1 MQTLQISPTV
11 ITALK
16 VKAVNLLMIA
26 LKGNGTAHGCSAN
39 LSVLH
44 RLANVRKPE
53 LVNLVSA
60 THFRIALFLIVLS
73 QKFCSGHS
81 HANTLLTDLAW
92 SVCCQLGNGRQ
103 QQWASLLSHHL
114 RKFLF
119 RRMFNINTAARLHS
133 V

>member
-53 LVNLVSA
+53 LVNLVKCNTFQNS
-60 THFRIALFLIVLS
+60 LV
-73 QKFCSGHS
+73 S
-81 HANTLLTDLAW
+81 HCPQPKILLWTQPCKHPAN
-92 SVCCQLGNGRQ
+92 
-103 QQWASLLSHHL
+103 
-114 RKFLF
+114 
-119 RRMFNINTAARLHS
+119 
-133 V
+133 